1 MDRGGANPSTVV
13 ASWTM
18 AIWQGLARMV
28 RAAIL
33 IEEERPY
40 RPEAP
45 HRKATVTQ
53 NGRSPR
59 ARAARPGVFLAP
71 FRTRSAQRH

>member
-18 AIWQGLARMV
+18 AIWQGLACAV

-33 IEEERPY
+33 IEEVRPY
-40 RPEAP
+40 RPEAYYMRGP
-45 HRKATVTQ
+45 GPKWREKHA
-53 NGRSPR
+53 R
-59 ARAARPGVFLAP
+59 ARGSGPR
-71 FRTRSAQRH
+71 

>member
-33 IEEERPY
+33 IEEVRPY
-40 RPEAP
+40 RPEAYYMRGP
-45 HRKATVTQ
+45 GPKWREKHARAR
-53 NGRSPR
+53 GSSPR
-59 ARAARPGVFLAP
+59 
-71 FRTRSAQRH
+71 